1 MQSHFGILASNAREE
16 SFGDKISQFL
26 LGARIFCTESYNKD
40 IGRENRHTWQ
50 KTSKF
55 QVPGTQH
62 SEYSQNHKQS
72 ETIILANGI
81 NRTKQTFCS
90 VQLTLWPFTTLFLWH
105 QASNYDK
112 TTAQLPPFFEKVI
125 DLCCVCLCPVDAWIW
140 HSDFSSCIFT
150 PVFIAMSRLLL
161 IAMSHRLPQVQ
172 TLLACWLILYF
183 VVILATR
190 GLARNWLRHG
200 DDNELALASDR
211 LQRQESFLSSRC
223 GIVMLQPTGCS
234 LFDSF
239 KAGEG
244 KAMRCWDGSFVLLQS
259 LTGLS

>member
-1 MQSHFGILASNAREE
+1 MFLQSVLKATVGVGWFKNCEIVVNDGVQSHFGILASNTREE

-90 VQLTLWPFTTLFLWH
+90 VQLTL
-105 QASNYDK
+105 
-112 TTAQLPPFFEKVI
+112 
-125 DLCCVCLCPVDAWIW
+125 
-140 HSDFSSCIFT
+140 
-150 PVFIAMSRLLL
+150 
-161 IAMSHRLPQVQ
+161 
-172 TLLACWLILYF
+172 
-183 VVILATR
+183 
-190 GLARNWLRHG
+190 
-200 DDNELALASDR
+200 
-211 LQRQESFLSSRC
+211 
-223 GIVMLQPTGCS
+223 
-234 LFDSF
+234 
-239 KAGEG
+239 
-244 KAMRCWDGSFVLLQS
+244 
-259 LTGLS
+259 